1 MNESL
6 PPKKIGKLNK
16 IMGILAE
23 IRLPK
28 AVKIIYIIAA
38 VCLPLNII
46 FLLSES
52 FSDFFNRYVSSVLRG
67 FFAYLTSWIPFSLAE
82 FLIILIPVIVFILT
96 TVIIKKYGETTAEIL
111 SALICVFS
119 ILASIFSIF
128 SFGFSPAYRG
138 TTLDKKL
145 GMTATEVS
153 AQQLYDTALVLIDN
167 INETVDEVYYGE
179 DGFSVMP
186 YGYTD
191 MNIKLLDAFDDVSDE
206 YSFLPRLD
214 SRVKTVMFSEAMSY
228 THITGVYTFFTG
240 EANINIDFPDY
251 TLPFTAAHELSHQR
265 GVARE
270 NEANF
275 MAFLVCSRSEDAY
288 IRYCAYLNLYEYVA
302 NALYYADNT
311 LYRQAWAKLPMCVKN
326 ELSAYSN
333 FMDKYR
339 DSAASEVSGAINDT
353 FLKFNGTEGTKSYG
367 MVVDLAVA
375 YFAPKQEN

>member
-6 PPKKIGKLNK
+6 PPPKNSKLNK
-16 IMGILAE
+16 IKGILAE
-23 IRLPK
+23 IRLPR

-38 VCLPLNII
+38 ACLPLNII

-52 FSDFFNRYVSSVLRG
+52 FSDFFNRYISSVVRG

-82 FLIILIPVIVFILT
+82 FLIILIPVIVFALT
-96 TVIIKKYGETTAEIL
+96 CVIIKKYGETTAEIL
-111 SALICVFS
+111 SALLCVFS
-119 ILASIFSIF
+119 ILASIFSTF
-128 SFGFSPAYRG
+128 TLGFSSAYRG

-145 GMTATEVS
+145 GMAAGEVS

-167 INETVDEVYYGE
+167 LNETVDEVYYGE

-191 MNIKLLDAFDDVSDE
+191 MNIKLLDAFDDASKE

-214 SRVKTVMFSEAMSY
+214 SRVKTVMLSEAMSY

-240 EANINIDFPDY
+240 ESNINIDFPDY

-275 MAFLVCSRSEDAY
+275 MAFLVCARSEDAY

-302 NALYYADNT
+302 NALYYADNA
-311 LYRQAWAKLPMCVKN
+311 LYRQAWAKLPICVKE
-326 ELSAYSN
+326 ELAAYSG